1 MSHIMIECPVFCQR
15 HDIANAT
22 NDTGVAFMLTA
33 SQEKKKKKTCPS
45 IIIYLSK
52 SFFFFQKKKESA
64 DLNKLNMHIIDG

>member
-1 MSHIMIECPVFCQR
+1 MSHIMIECPVFCHR
-15 HDIANAT
+15 HDVANAT

-64 DLNKLNMHIIDG
+64 GLNKLNMHIIDG

>member
-1 MSHIMIECPVFCQR
+1 MIECPVFCQR

-52 SFFFFQKKKESA
+52 SFFFFQKNKESA

>member
-15 HDIANAT
+15 HDIANVT

-45 IIIYLSK
+45 IIIYISQ
-52 SFFFFQKKKESA
+52 SFFFFKKRRKA
-64 DLNKLNMHIIDG
+64 QI

>member
-1 MSHIMIECPVFCQR
+1 MSHIMIECPVFCHR

-33 SQEKKKKKTCPS
+33 SQEKKRLAQV
-45 IIIYLSK
+45 LSFI
-52 SFFFFQKKKESA
+52 SQNLFFLFFQKKKESA